1 MPTPTIPTQAIAAL
15 HEGKKIEA
23 IRLVREAQDL
33 GLKEAK
39 EAVEAY
45 VQSQPTLKLAIEAK
59 NKEAKGT
66 LIRWLLVVAAI
77 IAAAYVLAGLK

>member
-1 MPTPTIPTQAIAAL
+1 MPTPTIPTHAIAEL
-15 HEGKKIEA
+15 HQGKKIEA
-23 IRLVREAQDL
+23 IRIVRQAQGL

-39 EAVEAY
+39 DVVEAY
-45 VQSQPTLKLAIEAK
+45 IQSQPALKVAIEAK
-59 NKEAKGT
+59 NKEAKQT